1 MDVLKIFNL
10 VVCNNKN
17 SAHSGI
23 NLDLLSLFI
32 VPLNILV
39 PNTRFAILAYITIF
53 IFWVLIYSSQ
63 SAVVKKITSKENGLP
78 SWLNALLSSILLYV
92 FQTVIILL
100 FLKFSIC
107 DKTMEWEENDYH
119 LTVQQYNSESHA
131 LQDGY

>member
-78 SWLNALLSSILLYV
+78 SWLNALLS
-92 FQTVIILL
+92 
-100 FLKFSIC
+100 
-107 DKTMEWEENDYH
+107 
-119 LTVQQYNSESHA
+119 
-131 LQDGY
+131 